1 MALGSKS
8 LVFLSVVSL
17 ICGQAPE
24 FFDDY
29 FDQDIR
35 IVEVEQKT
43 ALKACLATPGPMIV
57 RINEA
62 TRTCLGGDNYFDWN
76 DFAKFNSGGDTN
88 DNGISN
94 SMEQKEMCFYKEMG
108 WFDGQDMVKSQILAD
123 FDSWNDEGI
132 QASFNSGI
140 NDCASWGGSFDGSRK
155 KRSIEEEESY
165 DNLSMLSHIRN
176 KRQAPPRKGG
186 PGPKG
191 AQVKK
196 VVKGPNGGGPGGAR
210 KVVGPAQGKGARK
223 TAPAKGN
230 GGKGPQG
237 IRTAGNGPK
246 KGPAKKAPGGPAK
259 NGAKKVGPGQGQQG
273 ERKTAKDDSDY
284 NKLWCTDLVVQ
295 FGLKKCVEDML
306 KDI

>member
-1 MALGSKS
+1 LGSKS
-8 LVFLSVVSL
+8 FVFLSVLSL

-24 FFDDY
+24 VFDDY

-62 TRTCLGGDNYFDWN
+62 TRTCLGGDNFFDWN

-176 KRQAPPRKGG
+176 KRQAPPKKVGQ
-186 PGPKG
+186 GPKG
-191 AQVKK
+191 AAAKK
-196 VVKGPNGGGPGGAR
+196 GVPAKNGGPKATGIRKVAGPNGTA
-210 KVVGPAQGKGARK
+210 KKGA
-223 TAPAKGN
+223 APAKGAARKAAPGKN
-230 GGKGPQG
+230 AGGQG
-237 IRTAGNGPK
+237 IRAGGKNASPK
-246 KGPAKKAPGGPAK
+246 KGPAKNAPKNVGPK
-259 NGAKKVGPGQGQQG
+259 NGQGQG
-273 ERKTAKDDSDY
+273 ERKTAKDDPAY

-306 KDI
+306 KDM

>member
-8 LVFLSVVSL
+8 FVFLSVLSL

-24 FFDDY
+24 VFDDY

-62 TRTCLGGDNYFDWN
+62 TRTCLGGDNFFDWN

-176 KRQAPPRKGG
+176 KRQAPPKKVGQ
-186 PGPKG
+186 GPKG
-191 AQVKK
+191 APAKK
-196 VVKGPNGGGPGGAR
+196 GVPAKNGGQGVRKVAGPNGQAKKVAAKGAARKAAPVKNAGGP
-210 KVVGPAQGKGARK
+210 ARK
-223 TAPAKGN
+223 T
-230 GGKGPQG
+230 GGKNPS
-237 IRTAGNGPK
+237 PK
-246 KGPAKKAPGGPAK
+246 KGPAKNAPK
-259 NGAKKVGPGQGQQG
+259 NVGPKNGQGQQG
-273 ERKTAKDDSDY
+273 ERKTAKENPAY

-295 FGLKKCVEDML
+295 FGLKKCVEDLL